1 MSTLRFL
8 SRVSGVTRLLAAI
21 TASSGVADGNKVVA
35 TDTDGKLHV
44 SLMPTGIGAQTVIA
58 AASEALAAGK
68 FVNFHADGGVM
79 KVRLADNSNAR
90 QADGYVR
97 EAVVA
102 SGSAT
107 VYPLDSTNSGLSS
120 LTPGTRYYLGV
131 AGGVIDAP
139 LDPATNVGKV
149 CQCLG
154 VAKSATEIVTDDLGF
169 VIL

>member
-8 SRVSGVTRLLAAI
+8 SRISGVTKLLEAL
-21 TASSGVADGNKVVA
+21 TVSSGASDANKVVA
-35 TDTDGKLHV
+35 TGADGKLHT

-58 AASEALAAGK
+58 PATEAIAAGK

-97 EAVVA
+97 EAATA
-102 SGSAT
+102 SASAT
-107 VYPLDSTNSGLSS
+107 VYPLDSTNAGLSS